1 MVGLVLIGS
10 FDATKI
16 ATGETEKTDEVDS
29 TLKLFLYTIVKD
41 REMVLDGVGEDL
53 MMVREE
59 GVLWWG

>member
-16 ATGETEKTDEVDS
+16 ATGETEKTDV
-29 TLKLFLYTIVKD
+29 V
-41 REMVLDGVGEDL
+41 DGVGEDL
-53 MMVREE
+53 MMVGEE